1 MIPIWSLIIFFDN
14 LSYLL
19 KLFYIRKEL
28 LFNFSSFSLGLK
40 FLDLFFDNL
49 KNCFLIIFLFSI
61 FCVDFSIL
69 LQFKLLSSFNL
80 LFNFLFKDKLFEFK
94 LILFIISEVLFI

>member
-1 MIPIWSLIIFFDN
+1 MLKYLNFFFNLLPLIFLDN

-19 KLFYIRKEL
+19 KLFCFRKE

-49 KNCFLIIFLFSI
+49 KNCCLIRFLL
-61 FCVDFSIL
+61 
-69 LQFKLLSSFNL
+69 
-80 LFNFLFKDKLFEFK
+80 
-94 LILFIISEVLFI
+94 